1 MLELTG
7 EIPKLHR
14 ERELLYL
21 LGKTVVEIEEPI
33 LKFIEKN
40 KEKLRMLDEA
50 YITSR
55 YTLFTYSYDEAEML
69 VKLAE
74 EIIQLLKEASK
85 NVKNREIL

>member
-14 ERELLYL
+14 VRELLYL

-50 YITSR
+50 YITLR
-55 YTLFTYSYDEAEML
+55 YTLFT
-69 VKLAE
+69 
-74 EIIQLLKEASK
+74 I
-85 NVKNREIL
+85 

>member
-33 LKFIEKN
+33 LKFIEK
-40 KEKLRMLDEA
+40 K
-50 YITSR
+50 
-55 YTLFTYSYDEAEML
+55 
-69 VKLAE
+69 
-74 EIIQLLKEASK
+74 
-85 NVKNREIL
+85 REIKDA